1 MKKSQITMSED
12 ERISLKYDYNYQSY
26 DVCIRIK
33 DKGKYAK
40 HERRRKKLI
49 SRVAL
54 TIGIIILLTIVSCT
68 IIDIE
73 SKACDLETSNY
84 YIEEFQENLKNE
96 EGKGC
101 YTQKTIYE
109 QVEETTVSIQE
120 IRVPMVLAEVEE
132 PESVLP
138 KDSSKETIEP
148 LKEEIPEE
156 PESVSTIVVEEY
168 KPMKLEGYKISAT
181 EPNSN
186 FVYILSEEDMIYIAK
201 LVWMEARGE
210 CYEGMVAVAAVVLN
224 RYFSD
229 DPLFYRDSIL
239 DTLTQPTQFASISN
253 VTQWDLDNVPD
264 CLRAVEDA
272 CKGWDPTRAVFDE
285 GALYFYNPDG
295 VSGYQAQIRENIRVM
310 VIGNHAFHFDFEKV
324 EG

>member
-49 SRVAL
+49 SRAAL
-54 TIGIIILLTIVSCT
+54 TIGIIMLLTIVSCT

-84 YIEEFQENLKNE
+84 YVEEFEENLKNE

-109 QVEETTVSIQE
+109 PVEETFSIQE
-120 IRVPMVLAEVEE
+120 IRVPMVIAKVEE
-132 PESVLP
+132 TECVLP
-138 KDSSKETIEP
+138 KDSSKETEEP
-148 LKEEIPEE
+148 LEEEIPKETE
-156 PESVSTIVVEEY
+156 GVPTIVVEEY
-168 KPMKLEGYKISAT
+168 KPMKLSEDKISAT
-181 EPNSN
+181 EPNAN

-229 DPLFYRDSIL
+229 DPIFYRDSIL
-239 DTLTQPTQFASISN
+239 DTLTQPTQFASISS

-272 CKGWDPTRAVFDE
+272 CKGWDPTRAVFEE

-295 VSGYQAQIRENIRVM
+295 VFGYQAEIRQNIKIM
-310 VIGNHAFHFDFEKV
+310 EIGNHAFHFDFEKL

>member
-40 HERRRKKLI
+40 RERKRKKLI
-49 SRVAL
+49 SRAAL

-73 SKACDLETSNY
+73 SKACDLEASSY
-84 YIEEFQENLKNE
+84 YVDEFEKNLKNE

-109 QVEETTVSIQE
+109 QVEETTFSIQE
-120 IRVPMVLAEVEE
+120 TRVPMVLAEAEE
-132 PESVLP
+132 TECVLP
-138 KDSSKETIEP
+138 KDSSKETEEP
-148 LKEEIPEE
+148 LEEVIPEE
-156 PESVSTIVVEEY
+156 PEGVPTIVVEEY
-168 KPMKLEGYKISAT
+168 KPMKLTGYEISAT
-181 EPNSN
+181 EPNAN

-229 DPLFYRDSIL
+229 DPIFYRDSIL

-310 VIGNHAFHFDFEKV
+310 VIGNHAFHFDFEKM